1 MRTVPRLTPT
11 VRRPN
16 VLHPRADQ
24 PTLGVEMPPRPTT
37 AKPRV
42 ATPLTRKLS
51 RLVTLA
57 QDEIAILDEL
67 QSARRVIRRN
77 REIMTEGRKYDA
89 LLILIDGIAIRC
101 RILHDGRRQILNIAL
116 PGDFIGFPS
125 AFSQRALYSISA
137 LEDCVVAPVPFPQL
151 LGLFDGQ
158 PKLAAAI
165 FWSFACEA
173 AMYAEHVIDV
183 GRRSALERI
192 AHFLLE
198 LMTRLQVIGLADERS
213 FRMPLTQELIGDAL
227 GLSVPHVNRTL
238 RQLRND
244 ELVSIEE
251 HVVIIKDV
259 EALSAL
265 ADFEGSYLDQFR
277 LPEMTARG

>member
-1 MRTVPRLTPT
+1 
-11 VRRPN
+11 
-16 VLHPRADQ
+16 
-24 PTLGVEMPPRPTT
+24 MPPRPMT

-57 QDEIAILDEL
+57 PGEVGILDDL
-67 QSARRVIRRN
+67 QSKTRIIRRN
-77 REIMTEGRKYDA
+77 REIVTERRKYDT
-89 LLILIDGIAIRC
+89 LFILIDGVSMRC

-116 PGDFIGFPS
+116 PGDFIGFPGV
-125 AFSQRALYSISA
+125 FSERALYSITA
-137 LEDCVVAPVPFPQL
+137 LSDCTVSPVPFSQL
-151 LGLFDGQ
+151 LSLFDRG
-158 PKLAAAI
+158 PRLAAAI

-173 AMYAEHVIDV
+173 AMYAEHLIDV
-183 GRRSALERI
+183 GRRSALERV

-198 LMTRLQVIGLADERS
+198 LLTRLQVIGLADERS

-238 RQLRND
+238 RQLRDD
-244 ELVSIEE
+244 ELVSIQE
-251 HVVIIKDV
+251 HIVIITDV

-265 ADFEGSYLDQFR
+265 ADFDRSYLDQFR
-277 LPEMTARG
+277 LPEMITKQ

>member
-1 MRTVPRLTPT
+1 MGS
-11 VRRPN
+11 RP
-16 VLHPRADQ
+16 
-24 PTLGVEMPPRPTT
+24 MS
-37 AKPRV
+37 AKPSV
-42 ATPLTRKLS
+42 AKPLTQKLS

-57 QDEIAILDEL
+57 PDEVAVLDDL
-67 QSARRVIRRN
+67 QSATRVVRRN
-77 REIMTEGRKYDA
+77 REIITEGRKYDG
-89 LLILIDGIAIRC
+89 LLILMDGVAIRC
-101 RILHDGRRQILNIAL
+101 RILHDGRRQVLNIVL
-116 PGDFIGFPS
+116 PGDFIGFPG

-137 LEDCVVAPVPFPQL
+137 LNDCVLAPVPFSRL
-151 LGLFDGQ
+151 LGLFDSK

-198 LMTRLQVIGLADERS
+198 LLTRLQVIGLADEHS

-238 RQLRND
+238 RLLRND

-277 LPEMTARG
+277 LPEMTGRH